1 MSIINGKALVK
12 DGKPLDKV
20 FSNGRQ
26 VYSRNL
32 LKGTR
37 TSVSLTGNNAFN
49 QSGSLYSFAN
59 GKNVQNQG
67 LSVGDTLT
75 CEFDWTVSNP
85 TSGTFEVHLNGPNW
99 QRLSKTISI
108 TSENK
113 SGHSKLSF
121 VVDAGF
127 LGGTANAIRLRAD
140 YLPTNSVLTISY
152 VKLTKGSTA
161 TPWTPAPEDY
171 I

>member
-1 MSIINGKALVK
+1 MAIINGKALVK
-12 DGKPLDKV
+12 DGKAVDKV

-26 VYSRNL
+26 VYGRNL

-37 TSVSLTGNNAFN
+37 TPVSLTGNNALN
-49 QSGSLYSFAN
+49 QSGIGYFFGN

-75 CEFDWTVSNP
+75 FEFDWTVSNP
-85 TSGTFEVHLNGPNW
+85 TSGTFQVQLNGTNW
-99 QRLSKTISI
+99 QKLSQPISI

-121 VVDAGF
+121 VVDASF
-127 LGGTANAIRLRAD
+127 LAGVANGVRCRAD
-140 YLPTNSVLTISY
+140 YLPTNSMLTISY
-152 VKLTKGSTA
+152 ANFTKGSA
-161 TPWTPAPEDY
+161 PWSPAPEDF